1 MFQLYP
7 GALDAELERRHE
19 LALTT
24 MQAAHGVAVLRE
36 RVPDLVPMRHVVVAF
51 TNTLIAF
58 VR

>member
-7 GALDAELERRHE
+7 GALDAELDRRHE
-19 LALTT
+19 LAVTT

-36 RVPDLVPMRHVVVAF
+36 RVPDLTPLRHVVVAL
-51 TNTLIAF
+51 TIALIAS

>member
-7 GALDAELERRHE
+7 GALDAELDRRHE
-19 LALTT
+19 LAMAT

-36 RVPDLVPMRHVVVAF
+36 RVPDLIGVRQVVVTLTIA
-51 TNTLIAF
+51 LIAS

>member
-7 GALDAELERRHE
+7 GALDAELDRRHE

-24 MQAAHGVAVLRE
+24 MQAAHGMAVLRE
-36 RVPDLVPMRHVVVAF
+36 RVPDLAPIRRVVVML
-51 TNTLIAF
+51 TLALITS

>member
-7 GALDAELERRHE
+7 GALDAELDRRHE

-24 MQAAHGVAVLRE
+24 MQAAHGVGTLRE
-36 RVPDLVPMRHVVVAF
+36 RVPDMAPIRHVVVMLTIA
-51 TNTLIAF
+51 LIAS

>member
-7 GALDAELERRHE
+7 GALEAELDRRHE
-19 LALTT
+19 LAVAT

-36 RVPDLVPMRHVVVAF
+36 RVPDLVNVRQVVVTL
-51 TNTLIAF
+51 TNALIAS